1 MPSLHTSTPTEA
13 PPSISPGSLSP
24 DTQAAVDRLAAAA
37 SSRVRRTNRED
48 DRHLRIDNASLLT
61 QAARDCVRRHPL
73 ASVGI
78 AVGFGLALSSL
89 LTRLIR

>member
-24 DTQAAVDRLAAAA
+24 DTQAAVDRIAAAA
-37 SSRVRRTNRED
+37 SSRVRTNRED

>member
-13 PPSISPGSLSP
+13 PPSVRSDSLSP
-24 DTQAAVDRLAAAA
+24 DTQAAVDRIAAAA
-37 SSRVRRTNRED
+37 SSRIRRTNQED

-78 AVGFGLALSSL
+78 AVGVGLALSSL